1 MPARWRLNPLVS
13 VDWRVIDGSCVAFVA
28 VSGETAEFDPL
39 HAAAMACFD
48 AGPASLADVT
58 AALAQDLQQPADDA
72 LRALAD
78 EAVQQFL
85 SRGWLER
92 LDSPG

>member
-13 VDWRVIDGSCVAFVA
+13 IDWRVIDDSCVAFEA
-28 VSGETAEFDPL
+28 VSGETAEFDAL

-48 AGPASLADVT
+48 DGPASLAEVT
-58 AALAQDLQQPADDA
+58 AALARDLQVPADEVLA
-72 LRALAD
+72 ALAE